1 MIDDKDKQS
10 IPECGSN
17 GLPKRHACGLRP
29 ITPAHCLR
37 HASLNST
44 YFSIHREAS
53 RSKGSLLRSYPF
65 REHNPSYSRQTEG
78 HYGISSRYSI
88 KRPSPTSPKTET
100 TLFLARYSSALGSAA
115 SSNAESTAN
124 SEATSAGNGSVA
136 CGSFLSCFC
145 RRAEPPE
152 SPTKVTVPEITPP
165 RPITTLP
172 AALPTVCLVTLI
184 PIKPRNFFKAGYQA
198 VFVSV

>member
-17 GLPKRHACGLRP
+17 GLPKRHACGLQP

-44 YFSIHREAS
+44 YFSIHRETS
-53 RSKGSLLRSYPF
+53 RSKGGLLRSHPF

-88 KRPSPTSPKTET
+88 KRPSPTSPKNRNHSFSRTLLIGARFSSILQCRINRKFGSDISRQRLSRLRQLLK
-100 TLFLARYSSALGSAA
+100 LFLQTRR
-115 SSNAESTAN
+115 
-124 SEATSAGNGSVA
+124 TS
-136 CGSFLSCFC
+136 
-145 RRAEPPE
+145 
-152 SPTKVTVPEITPP
+152 
-165 RPITTLP
+165 
-172 AALPTVCLVTLI
+172 
-184 PIKPRNFFKAGYQA
+184 
-198 VFVSV
+198 

>member
-53 RSKGSLLRSYPF
+53 RSKGGSSSVLSISRAQPILFTANRRPLRHLFPLQHQTAFANLPKNRNHSFSRTLLIGARFSSILQCRINRKF
-65 REHNPSYSRQTEG
+65 GSDISRQRL
-78 HYGISSRYSI
+78 SRLRQLL
-88 KRPSPTSPKTET
+88 K
-100 TLFLARYSSALGSAA
+100 LFLQTRR
-115 SSNAESTAN
+115 
-124 SEATSAGNGSVA
+124 TS
-136 CGSFLSCFC
+136 
-145 RRAEPPE
+145 
-152 SPTKVTVPEITPP
+152 
-165 RPITTLP
+165 
-172 AALPTVCLVTLI
+172 
-184 PIKPRNFFKAGYQA
+184 
-198 VFVSV
+198 

>member
-29 ITPAHCLR
+29 ITLAHCLR

-44 YFSIHREAS
+44 YFFDSPRGKPKATTAFLPFAAS
-53 RSKGSLLRSYPF
+53 TAFASL
-65 REHNPSYSRQTEG
+65 
-78 HYGISSRYSI
+78 
-88 KRPSPTSPKTET
+88 PKTET
-100 TLFLARYSSALGSAA
+100 ALFLAHYSLALGSVA